1 MPAGSATLI
10 ILDTSGVYAFKD
22 ESADEHLAVRRAVDT
37 DPGPFI
43 LSPFVLA
50 ELDYLVS
57 RRLGQRVERELL
69 EDVANGAYELAEISA
84 DDIVTAMAL
93 IDRYADLR
101 LGLTDASVAVL
112 AARHRTTRLLT
123 LDERDFR
130 PMRPL
135 YGTAFTLLPSDEGS

>member
-1 MPAGSATLI
+1 LI

-22 ESADEHLAVRRAVDT
+22 ESADEHAAVRRTVES
-37 DPGPFI
+37 DPGP
-43 LSPFVLA
+43 LVMSPFVLA

-57 RRLGQRVERELL
+57 ERLGQRVERELL
-69 EDVANGAYELAEISA
+69 EDVANGAYELAEFGP
-84 DDIVTAMAL
+84 DDVVTAMEL
-93 IDRYADLR
+93 IDRYADLK

-112 AARHRTTRLLT
+112 AARHRTTRLLS

-135 YGTAFTLLPSDEGS
+135 YGTAFTLLPADAQK